1 MSVSHPVTQLN
12 AAGIKSALGASSARG
27 GLDARSGKLVG
38 ELCFETFDE
47 CFCELSW
54 AWLNDPEIKQLTM
67 TPSFTREDQLRW
79 FAGLSTMTDYRIWGV
94 RYEVSPIGA
103 VGLKKVTAVDG
114 EYWGYIGER
123 RFWGLGLGQ
132 RMIDFVLGQARS
144 LGLREVYLH
153 VSQENLRAI
162 ALYKR
167 CGFELCREQAGVLRM
182 HLPLNAS
189 HAA

>member
-1 MSVSHPVTQLN
+1 MSISRPLTQPN
-12 AAGIKSALGASSARG
+12 VAAIKSPLVASVDALNS
-27 GLDARSGKLVG
+27 KPIG
-38 ELCFETFDE
+38 ELCFEAFDE
-47 CFCELSW
+47 RFCELSW
-54 AWLNDPEIKQLTM
+54 AWLNDPEIKQMTM

-94 RYEVSPIGA
+94 SFEASPIGA
-103 VGLKKVTAVDG
+103 VGLKKVTALGG

-123 RFWGLGLGQ
+123 RFWGLGLG
-132 RMIDFVLGQARS
+132 RGMIEFVLGQART
-144 LGLREVYLH
+144 LKLREVYLH

-167 CGFELCREQAGVLRM
+167 CGFDLCREQAGVFRM
-182 HLPLNAS
+182 RRLLNAP